1 MQHGGTHRLCKACS
15 HTHRARHL
23 HHPALTCATLLST
36 TSPSPPILSGMSEAV
51 DAPADGEASAGQLS
65 KQVQHMHGEQ
75 DAVWMA
81 RGQKG
86 VEGPL
91 STRAEGMTHLITPY
105 PPTSPKQP
113 TCCA

>member
-1 MQHGGTHRLCKACS
+1 
-15 HTHRARHL
+15 
-23 HHPALTCATLLST
+23 
-36 TSPSPPILSGMSEAV
+36 MSEAV
-51 DAPADGEASAGQLS
+51 DAPAHGEASAGQLS

-75 DAVWMA
+75 DVVWMA